1 MEIIYY
7 GHACFGFKTSSSTV
21 LVDPFISENE
31 LAKDINIDEIKADY
45 IFLTHAHY
53 DHILDVER
61 IAKNNNSSI
70 LANPE
75 ITAHFKKLGLNV
87 IPMNIGGVMKFSFG
101 KVKMVAAVHSS
112 SFPDGTY
119 GGLACGYL
127 MKMDGKVIYVAGDT
141 ALTTD
146 MKLLPFIYGYINVAI
161 LPIGN
166 FYTMGGYDAVIAA
179 KFVKTKNAIASHYD
193 TFPAI
198 KVNKDKT
205 KHLFLAEEKRLTFLS
220 IGESIDISKFE

>member
-21 LVDPFISENE
+21 LIDPFISENE

-112 SFPDGTY
+112 SFPD
-119 GGLACGYL
+119 
-127 MKMDGKVIYVAGDT
+127 
-141 ALTTD
+141 
-146 MKLLPFIYGYINVAI
+146 
-161 LPIGN
+161 
-166 FYTMGGYDAVIAA
+166 
-179 KFVKTKNAIASHYD
+179 
-193 TFPAI
+193 
-198 KVNKDKT
+198 
-205 KHLFLAEEKRLTFLS
+205 
-220 IGESIDISKFE
+220 